1 MSVRP
6 LFSAVFGW
14 GLQGLFSIIM
24 SEELKEYV
32 VEDVLMPGVNLFSD
46 DKTPKKNGRRLR
58 SNAA

>member
-6 LFSAVFGW
+6 LLNAVFGW
-14 GLQGLFSIIM
+14 GLQGLFSILTF
-24 SEELKEYV
+24 EELKEYV

-46 DKTPKKNGRRLR
+46 DKTPKKNCRRLG